1 MPLPDCYIDS
11 TRFVLDKAR
20 ITYADY
26 HNPENVKLGCASLLK
41 PLYLWSAA
49 HSKPF
54 QYQDADWASLT
65 QQAITASSNEAI
77 NKIWKECGALPILS
91 QLTNLTGVDFGQ
103 TPIKS
108 WGSLKIDA
116 DMVARAYGAMLTATA
131 ENNSAGHV
139 LALMK
144 QVKPSQTFLLANIVN
159 RYCPEQF
166 KDIGIKCGWYVDPE
180 QCRLRAHAV
189 VMVELGNE
197 KVFGFVIL
205 TSVLVGKELV
215 SSYLK
220 TYDKGEEV
228 LAIHEAIA
236 GNLIREE
243 LSRLLHLRLN
253 HTKA

>member
-49 HSKPF
+49 HSEPF
-54 QYQDADWASLT
+54 QYQDWASLT
-65 QQAITASSNEAI
+65 RQAITVSSNEAM

-91 QLTNLTGVDFGQ
+91 QLTNLTSVDFGQ
-103 TPIKS
+103 TAIKS
-108 WGSLKIDA
+108 WGSLMIDA
-116 DMVARAYGAMLTATA
+116 DMVARAYGALLTATKDD
-131 ENNSAGHV
+131 NSAAQMV
-139 LALMK
+139 ALLK
-144 QVKPSQTFLLANIVN
+144 QVKSNQTFLLADVVK
-159 RYCPEQF
+159 RYYPKQF
-166 KDIGIKCGWYVDPE
+166 ENIGIKCGWYVDPE

-189 VMVELGNE
+189 VIVERGNE

-253 HTKA
+253 HTKT